1 MRFLFKSDTVK
12 GSPASIPLN
21 PRPKGSMPSS
31 APPRR
36 AGPRPA
42 ATAEGA
48 PRSFRGAGNA
58 LIVGGGIAGLATA
71 ISLSRLGW
79 HCTILERDP
88 HGHQMGH
95 GLLLPV
101 AGRRSLERL
110 KLVGIETASSPVE
123 SFALHKRDGSPLR
136 HFSIP
141 GSLGLLR
148 RDLVELLQKA
158 LPTSVRR
165 ETGQVKHL
173 EPDGAGGF
181 QAVDARGW
189 RRRADLIVAADGVH
203 SACRGALFPKACLT
217 PERVTELVLSL
228 VDPALVQ
235 ELAGSCRKFHD
246 PTSGVALGLLPCRN
260 GLLVAFAQFA
270 TARHPAPEQEGEVLP
285 FLRRLFGGWNPL
297 LEQLLEELKPETS
310 HVWHTTDLDP
320 LPHLHRSNVVLV
332 GDSAHPMLPFTSQGS
347 AAALED
353 ALCLAEELG
362 GAQGSSGHELGR
374 ALEAY
379 SRRRRMELLPL
390 LQEGRALRHQFLDP
404 EAATR
409 PVAPLAGFLPT
420 PSAEQ

>member
-1 MRFLFKSDTVK
+1 
-12 GSPASIPLN
+12 
-21 PRPKGSMPSS
+21 MPSS

-42 ATAEGA
+42 AAAEGA
-48 PRSFRGAGNA
+48 PRSVRGGGNA

-79 HCTILERDP
+79 HCTILEQDP
-88 HGHQMGH
+88 NGCHRGH
-95 GLLLPV
+95 GMLLPV
-101 AGRRSLERL
+101 AARRSLERL
-110 KLVGIETASSPVE
+110 KLVGIETASTPVE
-123 SFALHKRDGSPLR
+123 SFALHQRDGAPLR

-148 RDLVELLQKA
+148 RDLMGLLQKA
-158 LPTSVRR
+158 LPASVRR
-165 ETGQVKHL
+165 ETGQVVDL
-173 EPDGAGGF
+173 VPDGTGAY
-181 QAVDARGW
+181 QAVDAQGW

-203 SACRGALFPKACLT
+203 SACRGALFPKARLT
-217 PERVTELVLSL
+217 PVRVTELVLSL
-228 VDPALVQ
+228 VEPALVQ

-246 PTSGVALGLLPCRN
+246 PTSGVALGLLPCPK
-260 GLLVAFAQFA
+260 GQLVAYAQFA
-270 TARHPAPEQEGEVLP
+270 TARHTAPEQEGDVLP

-297 LEQLLEELKPETS
+297 LEQLLEGLKPETS

-353 ALCLAEELG
+353 ALCLAEELE
-362 GAQGSSGHELGR
+362 GAEGSSGQEVGR
-374 ALEAY
+374 ALAAY
-379 SRRRRMELLPL
+379 SARRRHELLPL

-404 EAATR
+404 EAATW

-420 PSAEQ
+420 PSAGR